1 MLEPDG
7 AWTGRVVP
15 VLRLNEIAPA
25 ARVPAG
31 SERHLIQLRS
41 RQVVKQQ
48 RSATQVC
55 SLLYRGALRGQRRRR
70 PARATAAG
78 KLGRGDGNG
87 SKRTQTSPPTFIGI
101 SAKLKNASTHGVTTL
116 LGTHAGGVASDIPQR
131 LHERDA
137 RRLLLA
143 RQDMA
148 VVDDHIAPPRRSTT
162 VVTVPVHHHAITHA
176 VAHLLAGLHCGVP
189 GPKRR
194 LGQISVLQMRQRS
207 HCTSVALPPAAW
219 WWWCGDRVRWQRW
232 RRRGWWRDGSRWR
245 WRLARE
251 GALDRELIVDP
262 GVVVPDESPAQC
274 RRIGDKRTHTK
285 PVNGKNRIRF
295 LACGPLQTGYLY
307 LSVNCTLFFFLALLA

>member
-15 VLRLNEIAPA
+15 PSSMKLPRPRACLLAQNDISSSCEAVKSSSSSDQQPRC
-25 ARVPAG
+25 ARCCTAV
-31 SERHLIQLRS
+31 RS
-41 RQVVKQQ
+41 ADSGGGGRRGQQ
-48 RSATQVC
+48 RQGSWAGAMATEASARKPPHQL
-55 SLLYRGALRGQRRRR
+55 SLAFR
-70 PARATAAG
+70 P
-78 KLGRGDGNG
+78 N
-87 SKRTQTSPPTFIGI
+87 S
-101 SAKLKNASTHGVTTL
+101 STHDVTTL
-116 LGTHAGGVASDIPQR
+116 LGTHAGGVAGDIPQR
-131 LHERDA
+131 LHEHDA

-162 VVTVPVHHHAITHA
+162 VVTGPVHHHAITHA
-176 VAHLLAGLHCGVP
+176 VAHLLAGLRCGVP